1 MHRRLLANL
10 LMILSMGIPVS
21 AHHSFPASY
30 VTDEIVTLDGVVEGW
45 LWRNPH
51 PFIFLNVEDQSGKTA
66 TWHIEFAN
74 ATAMALRGLSSES
87 FQEGD
92 RLLVVGNPG
101 REGRTSL
108 HYQGL
113 WRPADNFEFGEL
125 ANMEREGIE

>member
-1 MHRRLLANL
+1 MHYRLLIIL
-10 LMILSMGIPVS
+10 LVLFGIGIPVS

-30 VTDEIVTLDGVVEGW
+30 VVDEIVTLDGVVEGW

-74 ATAMALRGLSSES
+74 ATAMALRGLTPES
-87 FQEGD
+87 FQKGD

-101 REGRTSL
+101 RQGRHSL
-108 HYQGL
+108 HYEGL

-125 ANMEREGIE
+125 ENMDRGDIQ

>member
-1 MHRRLLANL
+1 MIRKYLVIGILLCG
-10 LMILSMGIPVS
+10 IGIPVS

-30 VTDEIVTLDGVVEGW
+30 VMDEIVTLDGVVEGW

-51 PFIFLNVEDQSGKTA
+51 PFIFLNVTDDQGETA

-74 ATAMALRGLSSES
+74 ATAMALRGLTPES
-87 FQEGD
+87 FMKGE

-108 HYQGL
+108 HYHGL
-113 WRPADNFEFGEL
+113 LRPADGFEFGKLED
-125 ANMEREGIE
+125 MDR